1 MLICLLTVLEWRCVN
16 KMSLNIE
23 QPIISKAIIRGNTH
37 YYGHENAI
45 ELVNICQQN
54 GLPILGVDSFF
65 VTEAKTLPFL
75 EHSIDLSDSQNS
87 YKDAKAFLN
96 LKKDLG
102 FVFEVV
108 Y

>member
-1 MLICLLTVLEWRCVN
+1 
-16 KMSLNIE
+16 MSLNIE
-23 QPIISKAIIRGNTH
+23 HPILSKAIIRGNTH
-37 YYGHENAI
+37 YYDYENAI

-54 GLPILGVDSFF
+54 GLTILGIDSFI
-65 VTEAKTLPFL
+65 VTETKTQPFM

>member
-1 MLICLLTVLEWRCVN
+1 
-16 KMSLNIE
+16 MSLNIE
-23 QPIISKAIIRGNTH
+23 HRILSKAIIRGNTH
-37 YYGHENAI
+37 YYGYENAI
-45 ELVNICQQN
+45 ELVNICQHN
-54 GLPILGVDSFF
+54 GLTILGVDSFI
-65 VTEAKTLPFL
+65 VTETKTQPFM

-87 YKDAKAFLN
+87 YEDAKAFLN